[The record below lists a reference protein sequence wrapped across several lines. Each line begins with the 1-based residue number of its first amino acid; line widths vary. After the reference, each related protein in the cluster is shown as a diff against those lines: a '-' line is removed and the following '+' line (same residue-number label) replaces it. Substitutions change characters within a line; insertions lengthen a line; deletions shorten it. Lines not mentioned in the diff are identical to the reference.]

1 MSDAPVPHSTEQ
13 TEASLPVTLKAGFM
27 GVKSRPFALV
37 ITNHRLIFARLTGS
51 ELKRRTAELKQRAK
65 DEGRGRIAR
74 TFAGSGAY
82 SEFARECAA
91 MHPTDLL
98 AQHPKNFAVDRTT
111 VTKVKLRTV
120 YLQDSQ
126 TEDRLT
132 IKTTGKN
139 YKMALTHISIEHAH
153 QALSMA
159 GML

>member
-1 MSDAPVPHSTEQ
+1 
-13 TEASLPVTLKAGFM
+13 
-27 GVKSRPFALV
+27 
-37 ITNHRLIFARLTGS
+37 
-51 ELKRRTAELKQRAK
+51 
-65 DEGRGRIAR
+65 
-74 TFAGSGAY
+74 
-82 SEFARECAA
+82 
-91 MHPTDLL
+91 MHPSDLL